1 MQCQGLLNSTRLT
14 QRRSLMPS
22 LLPQKINFN
31 SISPSAPRRH
41 HFGTNTSPIVV
52 TARKQSNPVTEAD
65 LYVGIDPSSQTSP
78 NTTSSATPWYISFPF
93 GFLGILV
100 LLRLIGAWSRSRNR
114 SLEERGYKPNGGA
127 SEDSYSKAMKGM
139 KKVQMEELSD
149 EQVQAARRR
158 RRQEIVRD
166 GGTVDLDTIVL
177 PDNHPFAVKEN
188 ISEEEEEMQR
198 LRLSA
203 RRGLSPE
210 DMRMLKQQ
218 QALAE
223 QMEAEAEERERQK

>member
-1 MQCQGLLNSTRLT
+1 MQCQGLLNSASCLNLRVSIL
-14 QRRSLMPS
+14 PS
-22 LLPQKINFN
+22 LLPQKIKL
-31 SISPSAPRRH
+31 ISLPARRH
-41 HFGTNTSPIVV
+41 HRSSSAVIV
-52 TARKQSNPVTEAD
+52 TARKQSPVSEAD
-65 LYVGIDPSSQTSP
+65 LYVSIDPSSATSP
-78 NTTSSATPWYISFPF
+78 NQTSTAPWYISFPA
-93 GFLGILV
+93 GFIAILA
-100 LLRLIGAWSRSRNR
+100 LLRTIGAWSRSRNR

-166 GGTVDLDTIVL
+166 GGTVDLDTIEL
-177 PDNHPFAVKEN
+177 PDNHPFAVKEKV
-188 ISEEEEEMQR
+188 SEEEEEMHR

-210 DMRMLKQQ
+210 DMRLLKQQ
-218 QALAE
+218 QQLAA
-223 QMEAEAEERERQK
+223 QMEADAEDRERKRSQ